1 MYKKDNLREYIMD
14 SELRNFSDNIRV
26 RLSKELAKKYD
37 ANLFDKALLN
47 LQKCFNMINN
57 LNIKYPANS
66 KPILYIYIVPDENY
80 ADLLNMPIN
89 FDNGKGGGK
98 PVKCYDLDGFN
109 DAYGVSQNLL
119 ENEDLNIS
127 QIENKIHELSHI
139 VHSQFFAKNQMICEG
154 FAEALPLYIL
164 DFEDKFEDHKN
175 ALIELDES
183 EIFSAKQLIDSEKDG
198 TFGISEIMST
208 KSCSFR
214 SSYISSYLFVRGCIE
229 TIEEKYNCSKVEALQ
244 RFMEIVKQSAC
255 FDEWLIF
262 DIANAMGI
270 SPDILL
276 NGKDMQF
283 KALYSIKLL
292 INRKK

>member
-1 MYKKDNLREYIMD
+1 
-14 SELRNFSDNIRV
+14 
-26 RLSKELAKKYD
+26 
-37 ANLFDKALLN
+37 
-47 LQKCFNMINN
+47 
-57 LNIKYPANS
+57 
-66 KPILYIYIVPDENY
+66 
-80 ADLLNMPIN
+80 
-89 FDNGKGGGK
+89 
-98 PVKCYDLDGFN
+98 
-109 DAYGVSQNLL
+109 
-119 ENEDLNIS
+119 
-127 QIENKIHELSHI
+127 
-139 VHSQFFAKNQMICEG
+139 
-154 FAEALPLYIL
+154 
-164 DFEDKFEDHKN
+164 
-175 ALIELDES
+175 
-183 EIFSAKQLIDSEKDG
+183 
-198 TFGISEIMST
+198 MST